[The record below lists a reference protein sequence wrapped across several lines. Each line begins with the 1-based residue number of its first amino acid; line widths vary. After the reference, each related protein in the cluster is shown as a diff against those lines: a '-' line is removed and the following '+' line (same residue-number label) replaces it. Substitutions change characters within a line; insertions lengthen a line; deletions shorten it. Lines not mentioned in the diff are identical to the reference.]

1 MSAQLSLPG
10 VKWPPPPRPPP
21 RLPEKRLPRPI
32 APILGSP
39 PAIKQQRGMCG
50 RAREF
55 VRRHRAAG
63 AHRLARTFRLSVDRS
78 NGLRHSG
85 DRVQQRL
92 RPRNRRRWVDWFH
105 CRKEGGGNFGG
116 VSLINLPLIRL
127 NRRTL
132 LKFHCDL
139 PECMEA
145 RQSLCRG
152 WETPAIDVAC
162 FGNCCWHR
170 GVRKDFRQNRRLF
183 LPVNSARARAFTF
196 NKSLKDRVAGVT
208 TLTLERA
215 KLQVR

>member
-1 MSAQLSLPG
+1 MRSTASLIWSRTNAQADRRASSCSGGIRAIVLTIRPHISASMLQAERPLGRTAG
-10 VKWPPPPRPPP
+10 VVRFRSSSD
-21 RLPEKRLPRPI
+21 RLKSAIDE
-32 APILGSP
+32 IL
-39 PAIKQQRGMCG
+39 
-50 RAREF
+50 
-55 VRRHRAAG
+55 
-63 AHRLARTFRLSVDRS
+63 
-78 NGLRHSG
+78 
-85 DRVQQRL
+85 
-92 RPRNRRRWVDWFH
+92 
-105 CRKEGGGNFGG
+105 NFGG

-145 RQSLCRG
+145 RQSLCRV

-162 FGNCCWHR
+162 FGNCCWRR

>member
-1 MSAQLSLPG
+1 MHSVEQSVLERVVRNQRPLGSLAERPLGRTAGVVRFRSSSDRTSSLPLT
-10 VKWPPPPRPPP
+10 RFS
-21 RLPEKRLPRPI
+21 
-32 APILGSP
+32 ILE
-39 PAIKQQRGMCG
+39 A
-50 RAREF
+50 
-55 VRRHRAAG
+55 
-63 AHRLARTFRLSVDRS
+63 
-78 NGLRHSG
+78 
-85 DRVQQRL
+85 
-92 RPRNRRRWVDWFH
+92 
-105 CRKEGGGNFGG
+105 
-116 VSLINLPLIRL
+116 SLINLPLIRL

-162 FGNCCWHR
+162 FGNCCWPR